1 MHKIHEDQGGIGCNG
16 HVGEMSLDARRVG
29 SSVGGRKTKWGG
41 LDGWGGIGKT
51 TGSPLMAFIFCG
63 DGKRGWELSGGTGG
77 SRGHGKW
84 RTIANSILA
93 SSVVKRKFCP
103 VCWLLVQTL
112 CALFPTSQ
120 NCPGA

>member
-16 HVGEMSLDARRVG
+16 HVGEMSLDGRRVG

-93 SSVVKRKFCP
+93 SSVVKRK
-103 VCWLLVQTL
+103 
-112 CALFPTSQ
+112 SR
-120 NCPGA
+120 